1 MWNRKKEQKFI
12 EILKTRKRYLIDN
25 IDFVELQLLE
35 YAATIDFDVNRWE
48 SFDKSDLL
56 DFFEWYLNEELG
68 EILEIETCINIVNF
82 LYFTNFDVD
91 MFDYNY

>member
-12 EILKTRKRYLIDN
+12 KILKTKRDYLIDN

-35 YAATIDFDVNRWE
+35 YAATIDFDVNQWG
-48 SFDKSDLL
+48 SFDKTELL
-56 DFFEWYLNEELG
+56 DFFEWYLKEGLH

-82 LYFTNFDVD
+82 LYFTNFNVD
-91 MFDYNY
+91 MFEYIY